1 MIRTFII
8 AIPLSL
14 SSAIP
19 AMAQGSISKLVNSLE
34 NNKGCDIVYRENRDP
49 ATRKVTYSK
58 RLITFKDK
66 KLAQRFEDAF
76 RKERENSVEYQSN
89 EDKSASVY
97 KIRFDDNK
105 GHCSQYTLV
114 IEGSGHDKCTLSAEI
129 HNTAN
134 ISRKSSPRHGSSGTT
149 RTRYRRGL

>member
-8 AIPLSL
+8 AILLSL
-14 SSAIP
+14 ASAILS
-19 AMAQGSISKLVNSLE
+19 AAQSSISKLVNSIE
-34 NNKGCDIVYRENRDP
+34 DSKGCDVIYRENRDP

-58 RLITFKDK
+58 RLITFKNK
-66 KLAQRFEDAF
+66 KLAQRFEEAF

-114 IEGSGHDKCTLSAEI
+114 IEGTGHDKCTLSAEI
-129 HNTAN
+129 HNAAN
-134 ISRKSSPRHGSSGTT
+134 VSKKSSRHSSSHAT
-149 RTRYRRGL
+149 RTRYRR